1 VTPIDP
7 SSEASLIPRI
17 GNVVARVM
25 KNPAL
30 SAKVTAST
38 DLVNEIGLDSLQ
50 MIDFLLG
57 LEDEFGVE
65 VDFDSLDM
73 QHLTSVEALCHFVH
87 ALRPAAAPGDTLPAS
102 PLHRTADEGA

>member
-1 VTPIDP
+1 M
-7 SSEASLIPRI
+7 IPRI
-17 GNVVARVM
+17 GDLVARVTR
-25 KNPAL
+25 NPGV
-30 SAKVTAST
+30 AKKITAST

-73 QHLTSVEALCHFVH
+73 QHLTSVAALCRFVGR
-87 ALRPAAAPGDTLPAS
+87 LRSTAAPSDAPPTPGLHKTAS
-102 PLHRTADEGA
+102 EGA

>member
-1 VTPIDP
+1 MTSLDP
-7 SSEASLIPRI
+7 FNEASMIPRI
-17 GNVVARVM
+17 GDLVARVI
-25 KNPAL
+25 KNPGV
-30 SAKVTAST
+30 AKKITAST

-73 QHLTSVEALCHFVH
+73 QHLTSVAALCRFVGT
-87 ALRPAAAPGDTLPAS
+87 LRSTTVPSDTPPTPGLHKTAS
-102 PLHRTADEGA
+102 EGA

>member
-1 VTPIDP
+1 M
-7 SSEASLIPRI
+7 IPRI
-17 GNVVARVM
+17 GNLVARVM

-30 SAKVTAST
+30 AEKVTAST

-57 LEDEFGVE
+57 LESEFGVE

-73 QHLTSVEALCHFVH
+73 QHLTSVEALCRFVRK
-87 ALRPAAAPGDTLPAS
+87 LRPVATPGDAS
-102 PLHRTADEGA
+102 PTPPLHRTTGEGA

>member
-1 VTPIDP
+1 VTSLDP
-7 SSEASLIPRI
+7 FNEASMIPKI
-17 GNVVARVM
+17 GNLVALVT

-30 SAKVTAST
+30 AEKVNAST

-65 VDFDSLDM
+65 VDFDSLDI
-73 QHLTSVEALCHFVH
+73 QHLTSVEALCRFVC
-87 ALRPAAAPGDTLPAS
+87 ALRLAALPNDVPPGF
-102 PLHRTADEGA
+102 LHKTANEGA